1 MELMAAILFFSL
13 AAAVCIQLFAKAHT
27 LSLDTV
33 NRNNAVTQAQNLA
46 ELWLASGENP
56 ESVLS
61 FDKDWNLLEDP
72 ASPDAAFTAKLVNTS
87 ASQDSP
93 AGVSSD
99 TSLNASQD
107 SPADVSPDTAR
118 DASAPGALQWASVTI
133 STLSGEELYSLELS
147 KHIPWKRGDLK

>member
-61 FDKDWNLLEDP
+61 FDQDWNLLEDP

-93 AGVSSD
+93 A
-99 TSLNASQD
+99 
-107 SPADVSPDTAR
+107 DVSPDTAR
-118 DASAPGALQWASVTI
+118 DASSDASVPGALQRASVTI